1 MKFSI
6 KFLLDFF
13 KNFCYNIYTVIKKGI
28 KKMKNTN
35 KLEILKNRL
44 AIIENKGKSTG
55 GVQRKLQRQIRNL
68 SK

>member
-6 KFLLDFF
+6 KFLLDFL
-13 KNFCYNIYTVIKKGI
+13 KNFCYNIYTVIRKGL

-44 AIIENKGKSTG
+44 ATIENKGKSTG